1 MKTETILLKF
11 SSKNKSYIEANN
23 ILTLTP
29 KSKIMKSNTLK
40 QISKEPHLKLV
51 KNSIGDKQQLKT
63 KVKRIYI
70 NTLVPGFNYINQV
83 GKLITPHK
91 CILL

>member
-11 SSKNKSYIEANN
+11 SSKNKTYIKANN
-23 ILTLTP
+23 ILTP

>member
-23 ILTLTP
+23 ILTP

-40 QISKEPHLKLV
+40 QISKEPHL
-51 KNSIGDKQQLKT
+51 NSIDDKQQLKT
-63 KVKRIYI
+63 KINRIYI

-91 CILL
+91 CFLL